1 MQKQLQ
7 KGFTLIELMIVIAI
21 VGLLAT
27 LAVPRYMD
35 YTKRAKLAE
44 VLAALDAAKLPVAE
58 YHMTNGKLPDSLTLP
73 KQSSKYVANVE
84 YKVNS
89 TTGYVT
95 ATLQGDDAFTS
106 TSNKLSLRGAIE
118 GNNLVWTCVSGDSTG
133 ATPVDAAYL
142 PSSCTPPEKPANS

>member
-44 VLAALDAAKLPVAE
+44 ALAALDAAKLPVAE
-58 YHMTNGKLPDSLTLP
+58 YYMTNGKMPGSMTLST
-73 KQSSKYVANVE
+73 QSSTYVASVAYANKSDTE
-84 YKVNS
+84 
-89 TTGYVT
+89 GYVT
-95 ATLQGDDAFTS
+95 VTLQGDSSFSGKMISLHGTVA
-106 TSNKLSLRGAIE
+106 SNNVG
-118 GNNLVWTCVSGDSTG
+118 WTCVSGDSAG
-133 ATPVDAAYL
+133 KTPVDAAYL
-142 PSSCTPPEKPANS
+142 PSSCTTP